1 MPDASLCF
9 PRSFQRGER
18 PWPLSI
24 RISTKRCSRCW
35 SKPARVRGSQA
46 ELGERF
52 GLTEQFI
59 ISYEE
64 GSRLLDP
71 AEYLAICRAIGVD
84 PYVLLQHAEKSADG

>member
-1 MPDASLCF
+1 MASFYPHLY
-9 PRSFQRGER
+9 QTVLALLVE
-18 PWPLSI
+18 
-24 RISTKRCSRCW
+24 
-35 SKPARVRGSQA
+35 AREGAGLSQA

-84 PYVLLQHAEKSADG
+84 PDVLLQHAEKSADG